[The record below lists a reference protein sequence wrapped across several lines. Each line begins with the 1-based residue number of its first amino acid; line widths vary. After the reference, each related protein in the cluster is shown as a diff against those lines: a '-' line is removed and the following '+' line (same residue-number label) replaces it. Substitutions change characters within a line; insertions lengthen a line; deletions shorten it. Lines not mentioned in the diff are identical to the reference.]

1 MFLLKI
7 VLVFKLEKLFWK
19 RNQSFSEAMEEEFFE
34 SYNWDLDEHQRND
47 LNLFAFKFYSLIK
60 CFSYCICI
68 QKIGWGFKVFLYILY
83 RLPSKYESFKVD
95 NRALRFTLLVI
106 WMSLDIEHFM
116 VFFYGF
122 YELMSSNELITI
134 LLLYGSPSW
143 ARSFFLLT

>member
-1 MFLLKI
+1 M
-7 VLVFKLEKLFWK
+7 LVFKLEKLFWK

-106 WMSLDIEHFM
+106 WMSLDIEQF
-116 VFFYGF
+116 VFFTNVTENWIRKHTF
-122 YELMSSNELITI
+122 YISLDKFNVNAYVSNSHSSQGPFNI
-134 LLLYGSPSW
+134 
-143 ARSFFLLT
+143 